1 MKNRIY
7 LHSVDQISLL
17 ISTASYKYALRDKCL
32 IFDSL
37 LAGINFDNKNDS
49 LKF

>member
-7 LHSVDQISLL
+7 LHSVEHIFLL
-17 ISTASYKYALRDKCL
+17 IATASCKYALRDKSL

-37 LAGINFDNKNDS
+37 LAGNK
-49 LKF
+49 KWFAYIGEW